1 MTGKNDLDMP
11 TAEQDASE
19 HQTRDALDDIDEAV
33 ARITDNDIGD
43 QTDPG
48 SVASDRFPLTWRGSS
63 PGKAQIG

>member
-43 QTDPG
+43 RLREILG
-48 SVASDRFPLTWRGSS
+48 LVR
-63 PGKAQIG
+63 